1 MQLQV
6 YLHVLIVKE
15 VNMGLLLAYKRLLVQ
30 AIVLLVNFQR
40 QVHLLVVIVLQD
52 RLVQMLVAQVVL
64 VYVLTVNILS
74 LVLRFVQIVLQELG
88 VYEVDLGQTILV

>member
-15 VNMGLLLAYKRLLVQ
+15 VNLGQLLAYKRLLVQ

-52 RLVQMLVAQVVL
+52 RLVQMLVAQDVL
-64 VYVLTVNILS
+64 AYAVMESTLFQVLQ
-74 LVLRFVQIVLQELG
+74 FVQTVLEERG
-88 VYEVDLGQTILV
+88 VFGVDLGQIILV

>member
-30 AIVLLVNFQR
+30 AIVLLENILLPVL
-40 QVHLLVVIVLQD
+40 LLVVIVLQD
-52 RLVQMLVAQVVL
+52 RLVQMLVAQDVL
-64 VYVLTVNILS
+64 AYAVMESTLFQVLQ
-74 LVLRFVQIVLQELG
+74 FVQTVLEERG
-88 VYEVDLGQTILV
+88 VFVVDLGQIILV